1 MSLSLSLLLGNGCKF
16 YFNIHSWAWEKPKR
30 LIRFD
35 DDLWDKTKINFLSL
49 GKKLI
54 YSATIEHTTFLRLIS
69 EENCHNFLS
78 PPSNPKFVSKFST
91 NPILPFQKSRNVEWN
106 FSLKA
111 RKNLLPTLHYC
122 CAYFPPFHFGALI
135 DLSWYLRSFWNMRMS
150 WNF

>member
-1 MSLSLSLLLGNGCKF
+1 MIIFGRKFNVAFSLSLLLGNGCKF

-35 DDLWDKTKINFLSL
+35 DDLWDKAKINFLSL

-69 EENCHNFLS
+69 EENCQNFLS

-91 NPILPFQKSRNVEWN
+91 HPSFSKKQKCRMEFLIKGEKEFTANTIAVRISLLLILE
-106 FSLKA
+106 L
-111 RKNLLPTLHYC
+111 
-122 CAYFPPFHFGALI
+122 
-135 DLSWYLRSFWNMRMS
+135 
-150 WNF
+150 